1 MLNVTNPVGKDKS
14 RRPKDNIRWSKGNTA
29 ETIDVPDLYLAATTW
44 GRCDRPAS
52 VAGTFRDGST
62 LAAAWLI
69 GLPRRAGRRLFAIND
84 AEAGWR
90 RWQVTET
97 LGGLGRQYRD
107 ARWDALTADP
117 ALRRDGLGE
126 GTDPAKTVRP
136 VDGWDDVHGWP
147 WDGEG

>member
-14 RRPKDNIRWSKGNTA
+14 RWPKDNIGWPKGNTT
-29 ETIDVPDLYLAATTW
+29 ETTIVPDLYLAATTW
-44 GRCDRPAS
+44 GRRDRPAS
-52 VAGTFRDGST
+52 VADTFCDAST

-69 GLPRRAGRRLFAIND
+69 GLPRRAGRRLFAVND
-84 AEAGWR
+84 AEAGWQ

-97 LGGLGRQYRD
+97 LGGLGRRYRD
-107 ARWDALTADP
+107 ARWDALAADP
-117 ALRRDGLGE
+117 AIRRDDLGE
-126 GTDPAKTVRP
+126 GTDPSKTVRP

>member
-14 RRPKDNIRWSKGNTA
+14 TWPRDNIKWPKGNTA
-29 ETIDVPDLYLAATTW
+29 ETIEAPGLYLAATTW

-52 VAGTFRDGST
+52 VADTVCCAST

-69 GLPRRAGRRLFAIND
+69 GLPRRVGRRLFAMND
-84 AEAGWR
+84 AEAGWQ

-97 LGGLGRQYRD
+97 LGGLRRKYRD
-107 ARWDALTADP
+107 ARWDALGTDP
-117 ALRRDGLGE
+117 TLRRVDLGE
-126 GTDPAKTVRP
+126 GTDVSKTARP

>member
-14 RRPKDNIRWSKGNTA
+14 RWPKDNLRCPKGNTA
-29 ETIDVPDLYLAATTW
+29 ETIGVPDLYLATTTW

-52 VAGTFRDGST
+52 VAATFCDASA

-84 AEAGWR
+84 TEACWRSWLVAEP
-90 RWQVTET
+90 

-107 ARWDALTADP
+107 ARFDALAADP
-117 ALRRDGLGE
+117 NLRSEELCGNTLVAG
-126 GTDPAKTVRP
+126 
-136 VDGWDDVHGWP
+136 DDARRA
-147 WDGEG
+147 DGEG